1 MYKAFPEPSQIGIG
15 VLYSSLSLLEWEN
28 GSIDRAIAVLISH
41 SERMTPVY
49 DTEQSQERIMTAR
62 SILLEGAMDELQVLK
77 EKGISS
83 QQTYSNDIATILYL
97 LQNAALLEF
106 FIRRDAQAIIDVYNR
121 ALGFVEEKSLLQEL
135 IYQMLVYLLVKVM
148 QSNAAFK
155 PTLIRSVLE
164 EALELFPSN
173 TLLLTIFGMTE
184 GKNRL
189 DARMRRFLNDQL
201 SK

>member
-1 MYKAFPEPSQIGIG
+1 MYQAFPESSQIGIG

-41 SERMTPVY
+41 SERMTPAY
-49 DTEQSQERIMTAR
+49 ETEQSQERIMTAR

-97 LQNAALLEF
+97 LQNAALLEY

-121 ALGFVEEKSLLQEL
+121 ALGFVEEKTLLQEL
-135 IYQMLVYLLVKVM
+135 IYQMLVHLLVKVM

>member
-1 MYKAFPEPSQIGIG
+1 MLFVVGQSTIMDKKLFKEINQIIEDYKYDENTNPYNLFHTIDSGKNIVIFGFGFSGSGKTYTLIEGDKKNKERQDF
-15 VLYSSLSLLEWEN
+15 SLLE
-28 GSIDRAIAVLISH
+28 
-41 SERMTPVY
+41 Y
-49 DTEQSQERIMTAR
+49 
-62 SILLEGAMDELQVLK
+62 
-77 EKGISS
+77 
-83 QQTYSNDIATILYL
+83 
-97 LQNAALLEF
+97 